1 MSLDLGGPGVTAL
14 VGPNGA
20 GKTTVI
26 RIMAGLLAPDSGV
39 VTLDGVPLAD
49 IPPRR
54 RARRIAYVSQS
65 WRPAFSF
72 TVEQTVLFGR
82 APWHG
87 IYGGYEEEEDLRA
100 AEAGIE
106 LMELDGLRNAPVTEL
121 SGGELQRVMIAMAL
135 AQEAD
140 YLLLDEPTT
149 HLDVA
154 HQQSVLR
161 NLVRLVPERKIAVL
175 ASLHDLN
182 LASIYSDRIV
192 AMRDG
197 TIVADGDPSEVLT
210 PETLRRTFRT
220 ELHVDPG
227 LYRRG
232 PGVRFPDDR
241 RGEPAGGEHG

>member
-1 MSLDLGGPGVTAL
+1 
-14 VGPNGA
+14 
-20 GKTTVI
+20 
-26 RIMAGLLAPDSGV
+26 MAGLLVADSGV
-39 VTLDGVPLAD
+39 VALDGESLAD
-49 IPPRR
+49 IPPRK

-106 LMELDGLRNAPVTEL
+106 LMELDALRNAPVTEL

-135 AQEAD
+135 AQGAD
-140 YLLLDEPTT
+140 HLLLDEPTT

-161 NLVRLVPERKIAVL
+161 RLAQLAPERGISIL

-197 TIVADGDPSEVLT
+197 TIVADGEPAQVLT
-210 PETLRRTFRT
+210 PEILRTTFQT
-220 ELHVDPG
+220 ELHVESG

-241 RGEPAGGEHG
+241 RTAGGGADG